1 MKEEEEFDIA
11 EEQDEDQELYEHYR
25 IVVEKGQQLL
35 RIDKFLMNRT
45 QNATRSK
52 IQQSADNGSILVN
65 DKPVKS
71 NYKVKPFDV
80 ITVVLAHPPREI
92 ELIAQNIPLNI
103 VYEDDD
109 LIMINKNPGMVVHP
123 GYGNYSGTLVNA
135 LVYHFQNLPLNKAG
149 GTQQTGEEDEN
160 EITENKGD
168 EPNKKIVYNKLG
180 REKAVKVKKTSSSAS
195 SHDASGPKVTP
206 ALRPG
211 LVHRLDKNTSGIM
224 VVAKSEIAMVR
235 LAKDFF
241 DRNLDRIYY
250 ALVWGDF
257 KEDTGTVTGN
267 VGRHL
272 KERKQMDVF
281 PPDSELGKHAVTHY
295 KVLERFGY
303 VTLLECKLETGRTHQ
318 IRVHMQHIGHSLFN
332 DHLYGGDRILKGTT
346 FAKYRQFVENCF
358 TIMPRHALHAKS
370 LGFTHPT
377 TGEYIHFDSELPE
390 DMQTVITKWRS
401 YAISMALDE
410 D

>member
-1 MKEEEEFDIA
+1 MITEEEFD
-11 EEQDEDQELYEHYR
+11 EQEAQDDDQEMFEHLR
-25 IVVEKGQQLL
+25 IVVDKGQELL
-35 RIDKFLMNRT
+35 RIDKFLTNRT

-52 IQQSADNGSILVN
+52 IQQSAENGNILVN

-80 ITVVLAHPPREI
+80 ISVVFAHPPREI
-92 ELIAQNIPLNI
+92 ELIPQNIPINI

-135 LVYHFQNLPLNKAG
+135 LVYHFQNLPNAPQRRKAAV
-149 GTQQTGEEDEN
+149 TGRRKNGLPATSDRDN
-160 EITENKGD
+160 ALKG
-168 EPNKKIVYNKLG
+168 E
-180 REKAVKVKKTSSSAS
+180 T
-195 SHDASGPKVTP
+195 
-206 ALRPG
+206 LRPG

-224 VVAKSEIAMVR
+224 VVAKSETAMVK

-241 DRNLDRIYY
+241 DRNLDRVYY

-257 KEDTGTVTGN
+257 VADSGTITGN

-272 KERKQMDVF
+272 KDRKRMDVF
-281 PPDSELGKHAVTHY
+281 PPDSEHGKHAVTHY

-318 IRVHMQHIGHSLFN
+318 IRVHMKSIGHSLFN
-332 DHLYGGDRILKGTT
+332 DETYGGDRILKGTT
-346 FAKYRQFVENCF
+346 FAKYKQFVENCF
-358 TIMPRHALHAKS
+358 DIMPRHALHAKS
-370 LGFTHPT
+370 LGFNHPV
-377 TGEYIHFDSELPE
+377 TGQYIHFDSELPE
-390 DMQTVITKWRS
+390 DMQTVINKWRS
-401 YAISMALDE
+401 YSISMALE
-410 D
+410 E

>member
-1 MKEEEEFDIA
+1 MKEAEFDTV
-11 EEQDEDQELYEHYR
+11 EDQDDDQELFEHYR
-25 IVVEKGQQLL
+25 IVVEKGQHLL

-52 IQQSADNGSILVN
+52 IQQSAENGSILVN
-65 DKPVKS
+65 GKPVKS

-92 ELIAQNIPLNI
+92 ELIPQNIPINV

-135 LVYHFQNLPLNKAG
+135 LVYHFRNLPG
-149 GTQQTGEEDEN
+149 GDN
-160 EITENKGD
+160 
-168 EPNKKIVYNKLG
+168 
-180 REKAVKVKKTSSSAS
+180 
-195 SHDASGPKVTP
+195 
-206 ALRPG
+206 LRPG

-224 VVAKSEIAMVR
+224 VVAKSETAMVK

-241 DRNLDRIYY
+241 DRNLDRIYH

-257 KEDTGTVTGN
+257 KEDTGTITGN
-267 VGRHL
+267 IGRHQ
-272 KERKQMDVF
+272 KDRKKMDVL
-281 PPDSELGKHAVTHY
+281 PDDNEHGKHAVTHY

-358 TIMPRHALHAKS
+358 TLLPRHALHAKS

-377 TGEYIHFDSELPE
+377 KDKYIHFDSELPE
-390 DMQTVITKWRS
+390 DMQSVINKWRG
-401 YAISMALDE
+401 YAFSVALEE